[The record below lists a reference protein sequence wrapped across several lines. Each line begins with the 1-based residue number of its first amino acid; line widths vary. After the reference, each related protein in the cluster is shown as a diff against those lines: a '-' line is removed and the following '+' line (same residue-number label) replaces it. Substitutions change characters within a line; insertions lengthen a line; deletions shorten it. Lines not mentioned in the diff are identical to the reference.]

1 MNLSFT
7 LSKCGDVKTF
17 EVNLF
22 AFKHDLINSIVEPLP
37 LVPVT

>member
-7 LSKCGDVKTF
+7 LSKCGDVKIF